1 MRISATNLIFRIRN
15 KLSSSDPV
23 KVVDDFDLFDKRK
36 ETIHDC
42 LQKGRIKENKKY
54 VFDDILSKFFSL
66 VIELYFKS
74 DFLNLRKIAGMCNGK
89 LIDNDRVVDS
99 AFVNSLMNLEK
110 KESLGFFIINMIYE
124 LKETEYQKIFMDVV
138 DKKWCKEINNAI
150 VSYFLSLE
158 PQYINR
164 LERIPI
170 FFHGERLAFVTTCL
184 LERLKQ
190 VNNLENVKRVK
201 LINTISRIFEII
213 FKNYGQNVYFQY
225 PIVLS
230 YVGGLFDGI
239 GMEGLSKQVADQIKE
254 YKDYENIINLAIEN
268 KASVFSKIHEILQK
282 QDEIID
288 EKEKKRDQIWKQ
300 RLEEEKL
307 QYINYLCEV
316 SSRLYQ
322 LINDAEKQNIDT
334 NSVLYQRISVTV
346 SYLEGILD
354 SLGVETIGHQGD
366 ILKFDRDIH
375 ESLNEIIT
383 QGEVEI
389 VVPGF
394 RFKRI
399 NEKVRILKKSIV
411 SLNKEIRE

>member
-1 MRISATNLIFRIRN
+1 MRITATNLISRIRN
-15 KLSSSDPV
+15 KLSSPDSV
-23 KVVDDFDLFDKRK
+23 KVIDDFYLFGERK

-42 LQKGRIKENKKY
+42 LKKRKVKEDKEY
-54 VFDDILSKFFSL
+54 VFDDILNKLFSL

-74 DFLNLRKIAGMCNGK
+74 DLLNLRKIASKCNGK

-150 VSYFLSLE
+150 VSYLLSLE
-158 PQYINR
+158 PQDINR

-170 FFHGERLAFVTTCL
+170 FFHGERLGFVTTNL
-184 LERLKQ
+184 LERLRQ
-190 VNNLENVKRVK
+190 VDNLENGKRVK
-201 LINTISRIFEII
+201 LINTISKIFEVI

-230 YVGGLFDGI
+230 YVGGLFDEI
-239 GMEGLSKQVADQIKE
+239 GMEDLSKQVVDQIKE
-254 YKDYENIINLAIEN
+254 YKDYENIINFAINN
-268 KASVFSKIHEILQK
+268 KTNVFSKIHGFQQK

-300 RLEEEKL
+300 RLEEDKM

-322 LINDAEKQNIDT
+322 LIDDAEKQNIDT

-346 SYLEGILD
+346 SYLKGILD
-354 SLGVETIGHQGD
+354 SLGVETIGQRGD
-366 ILKFDRDIH
+366 ILKFNRDIH
-375 ESLNEIIT
+375 ESLNEIISP
-383 QGEVEI
+383 GEVEI

-394 RFKRI
+394 KFKRI

-411 SLNKEIRE
+411 SLNKEARG